1 MKFKAFIIAA
11 SMACACTAQAQD
23 INSIPNLDLEED
35 STGVASVSDIVKMQ
49 QEVLSNKQAGKHF
62 QNVWKRRSFFNMS
75 WTESKMKCKQDDD
88 ENLRGLEFK
97 SDWGVTLQ
105 SGTNYRL
112 HKKPIAKMI
121 NIALDYSWLNLNVNH
136 IKAGEPAVT
145 EDGKKYLYN
154 STDRN
159 RKVVPGESGKTD
171 EYYVYPWKLEKYEAN
186 YGMTLGPSITIAPF
200 VPLGVKQLDYLK
212 IQAYYHIGYSASFLY
227 TLNKEEL
234 DLNQTTILTG
244 DNRDAYESYTTMKDN
259 LKLQWGHGMTS
270 TFGFNIFWKRVGIGY
285 ERTTGTFKYKNF
297 NTKDF
302 GRDKTKFTNE
312 YSRIYLTIR
321 T

>member
-75 WTESKMKCKQDDD
+75 WTESKMKCDDKTIGD
-88 ENLRGLEFK
+88 FK

-136 IKAGEPAVT
+136 IKA
-145 EDGKKYLYN
+145 EDPTSEKGIDGKYLYN
-154 STDRN
+154 SIDKNVVTD
-159 RKVVPGESGKTD
+159 ESGNT
-171 EYYVYPWKLEKYEAN
+171 ELYYKFPWKLEKYEAN

-227 TLNKEEL
+227 TVNKKEF
-234 DLNQTTILTG
+234 DQNQTLSETG
-244 DNRDAYESYTTMKDN
+244 YNRDAYKDYNTMKNN

-297 NTKDF
+297 NTDDF
-302 GRDKTKFTNE
+302 GKFKTKFTNE

>member
-1 MKFKAFIIAA
+1 MKFKAFITAA

-75 WTESKMKCKQDDD
+75 WTESKMKCKQDND
-88 ENLRGLEFK
+88 EKLRGLEFK

-136 IKAGEPAVT
+136 IKDADH
-145 EDGKKYLYN
+145 EDGEFLYN

-159 RKVVPGESGKTD
+159 VKTDVSTGKTD
-171 EYYVYPWKLEKYEAN
+171 EYYVYPWNLEKYEAN

-227 TLNKEEL
+227 TLNKEEF
-234 DLNQTTILTG
+234 DENQ
-244 DNRDAYESYTTMKDN
+244 NPSQSNADAYKDYNAMKDN

>member
-75 WTESKMKCKQDDD
+75 WTESKMKCDDKTIGD
-88 ENLRGLEFK
+88 FK

-136 IKAGEPAVT
+136 IKA
-145 EDGKKYLYN
+145 EDPTSEKGIDGKYLYN

-159 RKVVPGESGKTD
+159 VVPGGESGKTD
-171 EYYVYPWKLEKYEAN
+171 EYYVFPWNLEKYEAN

-227 TLNKEEL
+227 TVNKKEF
-234 DLNQTTILTG
+234 DQNQTLSETG
-244 DNRDAYESYTTMKDN
+244 YNRDAYKDYNTMKNN

-297 NTKDF
+297 NTDDF
-302 GRDKTKFTNE
+302 GKFKTKFTNE

>member
-62 QNVWKRRSFFNMS
+62 ENVWKRRSFFNIS
-75 WTESKMKCKQDDD
+75 WTESKMKCDDKTI
-88 ENLRGLEFK
+88 GEFK

-136 IKAGEPAVT
+136 IKMADHKDGEF
-145 EDGKKYLYN
+145 LYN

-159 RKVVPGESGKTD
+159 VVPGGESGKTD

-227 TLNKEEL
+227 TVNKKEL
-234 DLNQTTILTG
+234 DQNQTLSETG
-244 DNRDAYESYTTMKDN
+244 YNRDAYKDYNTMKNN

-297 NTKDF
+297 NTDDF
-302 GRDKTKFTNE
+302 GKFKTKFTNE

>member
-75 WTESKMKCKQDDD
+75 WTESKMKCDDK
-88 ENLRGLEFK
+88 GIGEFK

-136 IKAGEPAVT
+136 IKA
-145 EDGKKYLYN
+145 EDPKSEKGIEGKYLYN
-154 STDRN
+154 STVK
-159 RKVVPGESGKTD
+159 KVVPGESGKTD

-212 IQAYYHIGYSASFLY
+212 IQAYYHIGYAASFLY
-227 TLNKEEL
+227 TVNKKEF
-234 DLNQTTILTG
+234 DQNQTLKQTG
-244 DNRDAYESYTTMKDN
+244 DNRQAYEDYNTMKNN

-297 NTKDF
+297 NTDDF
-302 GRDKTKFTNE
+302 GKFKTKFTNE

>member
-11 SMACACTAQAQD
+11 SLACACNAQAQD

-75 WTESKMKCKQDDD
+75 WTESKMKCEDKTI
-88 ENLRGLEFK
+88 GEFK

-145 EDGKKYLYN
+145 EDGKKYLYD

-159 RKVVPGESGKTD
+159 VVPGGESGKTD

-212 IQAYYHIGYSASFLY
+212 IQAYYHIGYAASFLY
-227 TLNKEEL
+227 TLNKEEF
-234 DLNQTTILTG
+234 DKNQPTNQTA
-244 DNRDAYESYTTMKDN
+244 DNRQAAEDYKTMENN

-285 ERTTGTFKYKNF
+285 EHTTGTFKYKNF

>member
-11 SMACACTAQAQD
+11 SLAFACNAQAQD

-35 STGVASVSDIVKMQ
+35 TTGVASVNDIVKMQ
-49 QEVLSNKQAGKHF
+49 QEVLSNKVTGRHYES
-62 QNVWKRRSFFNMS
+62 VWKRRSFFNIG
-75 WTESKMKCKQDDD
+75 WTDMKMKCKDGSTDD
-88 ENLRGLEFK
+88 FK

-105 SGTNYRL
+105 SGTSYRL
-112 HKKPIAKMI
+112 HKKPIQKMI
-121 NIALDYSWLNLNVNH
+121 SIALDYSWLNLNVNH

-145 EDGKKYLYN
+145 EDGKKYLYD

-159 RKVVPGESGKTD
+159 VVPGGESGKTD

-212 IQAYYHIGYSASFLY
+212 IQAYYHIGYAASFLY
-227 TLNKEEL
+227 TLNKEEF
-234 DLNQTTILTG
+234 DKNQPTNQTA
-244 DNRDAYESYTTMKDN
+244 DNRQAAEDYKTMENN

-285 ERTTGTFKYKNF
+285 EHTTGTFKYKNF

>member
-49 QEVLSNKQAGKHF
+49 QEVLSNKVAGRHF
-62 QNVWKRRSFFNMS
+62 ENVWKRRSFFNMS
-75 WTESKMKCKQDDD
+75 WTESKMKYKGDKKTGNDIDD
-88 ENLRGLEFK
+88 FK

-136 IKAGEPAVT
+136 IKDADH
-145 EDGKKYLYN
+145 EDGEFLYN
-154 STDRN
+154 STKRN
-159 RKVVPGESGKTD
+159 VVSGESGKTD

-227 TLNKEEL
+227 TLNKEKFDE
-234 DLNQTTILTG
+234 NQ
-244 DNRDAYESYTTMKDN
+244 NPSQSNADAYKDYNTMKDN

-297 NTKDF
+297 NTGDF
-302 GRDKTKFTNE
+302 GREKTKFTNE

>member
-75 WTESKMKCKQDDD
+75 WTESKMKCEDKTIGD
-88 ENLRGLEFK
+88 FK

-136 IKAGEPAVT
+136 IKDADH
-145 EDGKKYLYN
+145 EDGEFLYN
-154 STDRN
+154 STKRN
-159 RKVVPGESGKTD
+159 VVSGESGKTD

-227 TLNKEEL
+227 TLNKEEF
-234 DLNQTTILTG
+234 DENQ
-244 DNRDAYESYTTMKDN
+244 NPSQSNADAYKDYNTMKDN

-297 NTKDF
+297 NTGDF
-302 GRDKTKFTNE
+302 GKFKTKFTNE

>member
-49 QEVLSNKQAGKHF
+49 QEVLSNKQAGRHF
-62 QNVWKRRSFFNMS
+62 ENVWKRRSFFNMS
-75 WTESKMKCKQDDD
+75 WTESKMKYKGDKKTGNDIDD
-88 ENLRGLEFK
+88 FK

-136 IKAGEPAVT
+136 IKDADH
-145 EDGKKYLYN
+145 EDGEFLYN
-154 STDRN
+154 STKRN
-159 RKVVPGESGKTD
+159 VVPGESGKTD

-227 TLNKEEL
+227 TLNKEKFDE
-234 DLNQTTILTG
+234 NQ
-244 DNRDAYESYTTMKDN
+244 NPSQSNADAYKDYNTMKDN

-297 NTKDF
+297 NTGDF
-302 GRDKTKFTNE
+302 GREKTKFTNE

>member
-1 MKFKAFIIAA
+1 MKFKAFITAA

-75 WTESKMKCKQDDD
+75 WTESKMKCKQDND
-88 ENLRGLEFK
+88 EKLRGLEFK

-136 IKAGEPAVT
+136 IKDADH
-145 EDGKKYLYN
+145 EDGEFLYN

-159 RKVVPGESGKTD
+159 VKTDVSTGKTD

-227 TLNKEEL
+227 TLNKEEF
-234 DLNQTTILTG
+234 DENQ
-244 DNRDAYESYTTMKDN
+244 NPSQSNADAYKDYNAMKDN

>member
-75 WTESKMKCKQDDD
+75 WTESKMKCDDKTI
-88 ENLRGLEFK
+88 GEFK

-136 IKAGEPAVT
+136 IKA
-145 EDGKKYLYN
+145 EDPKSEKGIEGKYLYN

-159 RKVVPGESGKTD
+159 VVPGGESGKTD
-171 EYYVYPWKLEKYEAN
+171 EYYVFPWNLEKYEAN

-227 TLNKEEL
+227 TVNKKEF
-234 DLNQTTILTG
+234 DQNQTFSETG
-244 DNRDAYESYTTMKDN
+244 YNRDAYKDYNTMKNN

-297 NTKDF
+297 NTDDF
-302 GRDKTKFTNE
+302 GKFKTKFTNE

>member
-11 SMACACTAQAQD
+11 SMTCACTAQAQD

-75 WTESKMKCKQDDD
+75 WTESKMKCEDKTIGD
-88 ENLRGLEFK
+88 FK

-136 IKAGEPAVT
+136 IKDADH
-145 EDGKKYLYN
+145 EDGEFLYN
-154 STDRN
+154 STDKN
-159 RKVVPGESGKTD
+159 VVPGESGKTD

-227 TLNKEEL
+227 TLNKEEF
-234 DLNQTTILTG
+234 DKNQTTNITG
-244 DNRDAYESYTTMKDN
+244 DNRDAYEAYTTMKDN

-302 GRDKTKFTNE
+302 GKFKTKFTNE

>member
-1 MKFKAFIIAA
+1 MKFKAFITAA

-75 WTESKMKCKQDDD
+75 WTESKMKCKQDND
-88 ENLRGLEFK
+88 EKLRGLEFK

-112 HKKPIAKMI
+112 HKEPIAKMI

-136 IKAGEPAVT
+136 IKDADH
-145 EDGKKYLYN
+145 EDGEFLYN

-159 RKVVPGESGKTD
+159 VKTDVSTGKTD

-227 TLNKEEL
+227 TLNKEEF
-234 DLNQTTILTG
+234 DENQ
-244 DNRDAYESYTTMKDN
+244 NPSQSNADAYKDYNAMKDN

>member
-75 WTESKMKCKQDDD
+75 WTESKMKYKGDKKKGNDVGD
-88 ENLRGLEFK
+88 FK

-136 IKAGEPAVT
+136 IKDADH
-145 EDGKKYLYN
+145 EDGEFLYN
-154 STDRN
+154 STKRN
-159 RKVVPGESGKTD
+159 VVPGESGKTD

-227 TLNKEEL
+227 TLNKEKFDE
-234 DLNQTTILTG
+234 NQ
-244 DNRDAYESYTTMKDN
+244 NPSQSNADAYKDYNTMKDN

-297 NTKDF
+297 NTDDF
-302 GRDKTKFTNE
+302 GKFKTKFTNE

>member
-75 WTESKMKCKQDDD
+75 WTESKMKCEDKTI
-88 ENLRGLEFK
+88 GEFK

-145 EDGKKYLYN
+145 EDGKKYLYD

-159 RKVVPGESGKTD
+159 VVPGGESGKTD

-212 IQAYYHIGYSASFLY
+212 IQAYYHIGYAASFLY
-227 TLNKEEL
+227 TLNKEEF
-234 DLNQTTILTG
+234 DKNQPTNQTA
-244 DNRDAYESYTTMKDN
+244 DNRQAAEDYKTMENN

-285 ERTTGTFKYKNF
+285 EHTTGTFKYKNF

>member
-1 MKFKAFIIAA
+1 
-11 SMACACTAQAQD
+11 
-23 INSIPNLDLEED
+23 
-35 STGVASVSDIVKMQ
+35 
-49 QEVLSNKQAGKHF
+49 
-62 QNVWKRRSFFNMS
+62 
-75 WTESKMKCKQDDD
+75 MKCEDKTIGD
-88 ENLRGLEFK
+88 FK

-136 IKAGEPAVT
+136 IKDADH
-145 EDGKKYLYN
+145 EDGEFLYN
-154 STDRN
+154 STKRN
-159 RKVVPGESGKTD
+159 VVSGESGKTD

-227 TLNKEEL
+227 TLNKEKFDE
-234 DLNQTTILTG
+234 NQ
-244 DNRDAYESYTTMKDN
+244 NPSQSNADAYKDYNTMKDN

-297 NTKDF
+297 NTGDF
-302 GRDKTKFTNE
+302 GKFKTKFTNE

>member
-75 WTESKMKCKQDDD
+75 WTESKMKCDDKTI
-88 ENLRGLEFK
+88 GEFK

-136 IKAGEPAVT
+136 IKA
-145 EDGKKYLYN
+145 EDPKSEKGIEGKYLYN
-154 STDRN
+154 STDRT
-159 RKVVPGESGKTD
+159 VVPGGESGKTD
-171 EYYVYPWKLEKYEAN
+171 EY
-186 YGMTLGPSITIAPF
+186 
-200 VPLGVKQLDYLK
+200 
-212 IQAYYHIGYSASFLY
+212 
-227 TLNKEEL
+227 
-234 DLNQTTILTG
+234 
-244 DNRDAYESYTTMKDN
+244 
-259 LKLQWGHGMTS
+259 
-270 TFGFNIFWKRVGIGY
+270 
-285 ERTTGTFKYKNF
+285 
-297 NTKDF
+297 
-302 GRDKTKFTNE
+302 
-312 YSRIYLTIR
+312 
-321 T
+321 

>member
-11 SMACACTAQAQD
+11 SLAFACNAQAQD

-35 STGVASVSDIVKMQ
+35 TTGVASVNDIVKMQ
-49 QEVLSNKQAGKHF
+49 QEVLSNKVMGRHYES
-62 QNVWKRRSFFNMS
+62 VWRRRSFFNIG
-75 WTESKMKCKQDDD
+75 WTESKMKCKD
-88 ENLRGLEFK
+88 ESNTIGEFK

-136 IKAGEPAVT
+136 IKAADPKT
-145 EDGKKYLYN
+145 EGINGKYLYN
-154 STDRN
+154 STE
-159 RKVVPGESGKTD
+159 KIVVSDESGNTD
-171 EYYVYPWKLEKYEAN
+171 SYYVFPWKLEKYEAN
-186 YGMTLGPSITIAPF
+186 YGMTLGPSVTIAPF
-200 VPLGVKQLDYLK
+200 VPLGIKQLDYLK

-227 TLNKEEL
+227 TVNKKTFDE
-234 DLNQTTILTG
+234 NQALVQTA
-244 DNRDAYESYTTMKDN
+244 DNRQAYEDYNTMKNN

-285 ERTTGTFKYKNF
+285 ERTVGTFKYKNF
-297 NTKDF
+297 NTDDF
-302 GRDKTKFTNE
+302 GKFKTKFTNE

>member
-75 WTESKMKCKQDDD
+75 WTESKMKCDDKTI
-88 ENLRGLEFK
+88 GEFK

-136 IKAGEPAVT
+136 IKA
-145 EDGKKYLYN
+145 EDPKSEKGIEGKYLYN
-154 STDRN
+154 STDRTDRN
-159 RKVVPGESGKTD
+159 VVPGGESGKTD
-171 EYYVYPWKLEKYEAN
+171 EYYVFPWNLEKYEAN

-227 TLNKEEL
+227 TVNKKEF
-234 DLNQTTILTG
+234 DQNQTLSETG
-244 DNRDAYESYTTMKDN
+244 YNRDAYKDYNTMKNN

-297 NTKDF
+297 NTDDF
-302 GRDKTKFTNE
+302 GKFKTKFTNE

>member
-1 MKFKAFIIAA
+1 MKFKAFIIAV

-75 WTESKMKCKQDDD
+75 WTESKMKCDDKTIGD
-88 ENLRGLEFK
+88 FK

-136 IKAGEPAVT
+136 IKA
-145 EDGKKYLYN
+145 EDPTSEKGIDGKYLYN
-154 STDRN
+154 STVK
-159 RKVVPGESGKTD
+159 KVVPGESGKTD
-171 EYYVYPWKLEKYEAN
+171 EYYVYPWYLEKYEAN

-212 IQAYYHIGYSASFLY
+212 IQAYYHIGYAASFLY
-227 TLNKEEL
+227 TLNKEEF
-234 DLNQTTILTG
+234 DKNQ
-244 DNRDAYESYTTMKDN
+244 DPPQSNADAYKDYNTMKDN

-297 NTKDF
+297 NTGDF

>member
-75 WTESKMKCKQDDD
+75 WTESKMKYKGDKKKGNDIGD
-88 ENLRGLEFK
+88 FK

-136 IKAGEPAVT
+136 IKDADH
-145 EDGKKYLYN
+145 EDGEFLYN
-154 STDRN
+154 STKRN
-159 RKVVPGESGKTD
+159 VVSGESGKTD

-227 TLNKEEL
+227 TLNKEKFDE
-234 DLNQTTILTG
+234 NQ
-244 DNRDAYESYTTMKDN
+244 NPSQSNADAYKDYNTMKDN

-297 NTKDF
+297 NTGDF
-302 GRDKTKFTNE
+302 GREKTKFTNE

>member
-75 WTESKMKCKQDDD
+75 WTESKMKYKGDKKTGNDIDD
-88 ENLRGLEFK
+88 FK

-136 IKAGEPAVT
+136 IKDADH
-145 EDGKKYLYN
+145 EDGEFLYN
-154 STDRN
+154 STKRN
-159 RKVVPGESGKTD
+159 VVPGESGKTD

-227 TLNKEEL
+227 TLNKEEF
-234 DLNQTTILTG
+234 DENQ
-244 DNRDAYESYTTMKDN
+244 NPSQSNADAYKDYNTMKDN

-302 GRDKTKFTNE
+302 GREKTKFTNE

>member
-11 SMACACTAQAQD
+11 SLAFACNAQAQD

-35 STGVASVSDIVKMQ
+35 TTGVASVNDIVKMQ
-49 QEVLSNKQAGKHF
+49 QEVLSNKVTGRHYES
-62 QNVWKRRSFFNMS
+62 VWKRRSFFNIG
-75 WTESKMKCKQDDD
+75 WTDMKMKCKDGSTDD
-88 ENLRGLEFK
+88 FK

-105 SGTNYRL
+105 SGTSYRL
-112 HKKPIAKMI
+112 HKKPIQKMI
-121 NIALDYSWLNLNVNH
+121 SIALDYSWLNLNVNH
-136 IKAGEPAVT
+136 IKAEKDDQGFIYDSSVDKNDDE
-145 EDGKKYLYN
+145 
-154 STDRN
+154 
-159 RKVVPGESGKTD
+159 KT
-171 EYYVYPWKLEKYEAN
+171 YKIPWKLEKYEAN

-227 TLNKEEL
+227 MVNNGKADKNK
-234 DLNQTTILTG
+234 DA
-244 DNRDAYESYTTMKDN
+244 DMYSDSYRDYENMKNN

-285 ERTTGTFKYKNF
+285 EHSTGSFKYKNF
-297 NTKDF
+297 NTDDF
-302 GRDKTKFTNE
+302 GKKKTKFTNE
-312 YSRIYLTIR
+312 FSRIYLTIR

>member
-75 WTESKMKCKQDDD
+75 WTESKMKYKGDKKKGNDIGD
-88 ENLRGLEFK
+88 FK

-136 IKAGEPAVT
+136 IKDADH
-145 EDGKKYLYN
+145 EDGEFLYN

-159 RKVVPGESGKTD
+159 VKTDVSTGKTD
-171 EYYVYPWKLEKYEAN
+171 EYYVYPWNLEKYEAN

-234 DLNQTTILTG
+234 DLNQTTNLTG

>member
-75 WTESKMKCKQDDD
+75 WTESKMKYKGDKKTGNDIDD
-88 ENLRGLEFK
+88 FK

-136 IKAGEPAVT
+136 IKDADH
-145 EDGKKYLYN
+145 EDGEFLYN
-154 STDRN
+154 STKRN
-159 RKVVPGESGKTD
+159 VVPGESGKTD

-234 DLNQTTILTG
+234 DQNQTTILTG

>member
-62 QNVWKRRSFFNMS
+62 ENVWKRRSFFNMS
-75 WTESKMKCKQDDD
+75 WTESKMKCEDKTIGD
-88 ENLRGLEFK
+88 FK

-136 IKAGEPAVT
+136 IKDADH
-145 EDGKKYLYN
+145 EDGEFLYN
-154 STDRN
+154 STKRN
-159 RKVVPGESGKTD
+159 VVSGESGKTD

-227 TLNKEEL
+227 TLNKEKFDE
-234 DLNQTTILTG
+234 NQ
-244 DNRDAYESYTTMKDN
+244 NPSQSNADAYKDYNTMKDN

-297 NTKDF
+297 NTGDF
-302 GRDKTKFTNE
+302 GKFKTKFTNE

>member
-75 WTESKMKCKQDDD
+75 WTESKMKCEDKTIGD
-88 ENLRGLEFK
+88 FK

-136 IKAGEPAVT
+136 IKDADH
-145 EDGKKYLYN
+145 EDGEFLYN
-154 STDRN
+154 STKRN
-159 RKVVPGESGKTD
+159 VVSGESGKTD

-227 TLNKEEL
+227 TLNKEKFDE
-234 DLNQTTILTG
+234 NQ
-244 DNRDAYESYTTMKDN
+244 NPSQSNADAYKDYNTMKDN

-297 NTKDF
+297 NTGDF

>member
-75 WTESKMKCKQDDD
+75 WTESKMKYKGDKKTGNDIDD
-88 ENLRGLEFK
+88 FK

-136 IKAGEPAVT
+136 IKDADH
-145 EDGKKYLYN
+145 EDGEFLYN

-159 RKVVPGESGKTD
+159 VKTDVSTGKTD

-227 TLNKEEL
+227 TLNKEEF
-234 DLNQTTILTG
+234 DENQ
-244 DNRDAYESYTTMKDN
+244 NPSQSNADAYKDYNAMKDN

>member
-75 WTESKMKCKQDDD
+75 WTESKMKCEDKTIGD
-88 ENLRGLEFK
+88 FK

-136 IKAGEPAVT
+136 IKA
-145 EDGKKYLYN
+145 EDPTSEKGIDGKYLYN
-154 STDRN
+154 SIDKNVVTD
-159 RKVVPGESGKTD
+159 ESGNT
-171 EYYVYPWKLEKYEAN
+171 ESYYKFPWKLEKYEAN

-212 IQAYYHIGYSASFLY
+212 IQAYYHIGDSASFLY
-227 TLNKEEL
+227 TVNKKEF
-234 DLNQTTILTG
+234 DQNQTLSETG
-244 DNRDAYESYTTMKDN
+244 YNRDAYKDYNTMKNN

-297 NTKDF
+297 NTDDF
-302 GRDKTKFTNE
+302 GKFKTKFTNE

>member
-1 MKFKAFIIAA
+1 MKIKAFIIAA

-62 QNVWKRRSFFNMS
+62 ENVWKRRSFFNIS
-75 WTESKMKCKQDDD
+75 WTESKMKCKDKDTGND
-88 ENLRGLEFK
+88 IGEFK

-136 IKAGEPAVT
+136 IKAEDPKSEKGI
-145 EDGKKYLYN
+145 DGKFLYN
-154 STDRN
+154 STH
-159 RKVVPGESGKTD
+159 RKVVPAESGKTD
-171 EYYVYPWKLEKYEAN
+171 EYYVYPWNLEKYEAN

-227 TLNKEEL
+227 TVNKK
-234 DLNQTTILTG
+234 DFDQNQTLVQTA
-244 DNRDAYESYTTMKDN
+244 DNRQAYEDYNTMKNN

-270 TFGFNIFWKRVGIGY
+270 TFGFSIFWKRVGIGY
-285 ERTTGTFKYKNF
+285 ERTTGTFQYKNF
-297 NTKDF
+297 NTDDF
-302 GRDKTKFTNE
+302 GKFKTKSTNE

>member
-75 WTESKMKCKQDDD
+75 WTESKMKCDDKTIGD
-88 ENLRGLEFK
+88 FK

-136 IKAGEPAVT
+136 IKA
-145 EDGKKYLYN
+145 EDPTSEKGIDGKYLYN
-154 STDRN
+154 SIDKNVVTD
-159 RKVVPGESGKTD
+159 ESGNT
-171 EYYVYPWKLEKYEAN
+171 ESYYKFPWKLEKYEAN

-227 TLNKEEL
+227 TVNKKEF
-234 DLNQTTILTG
+234 DQNQTLSETG
-244 DNRDAYESYTTMKDN
+244 YNRDAYKDYNTMKNN

-297 NTKDF
+297 NTDDF
-302 GRDKTKFTNE
+302 GKFKTKFTNE

>member
-1 MKFKAFIIAA
+1 
-11 SMACACTAQAQD
+11 
-23 INSIPNLDLEED
+23 
-35 STGVASVSDIVKMQ
+35 
-49 QEVLSNKQAGKHF
+49 
-62 QNVWKRRSFFNMS
+62 
-75 WTESKMKCKQDDD
+75 
-88 ENLRGLEFK
+88 
-97 SDWGVTLQ
+97 
-105 SGTNYRL
+105 
-112 HKKPIAKMI
+112 MI

-136 IKAGEPAVT
+136 IKA
-145 EDGKKYLYN
+145 EDPTSEKGIDGKYLYN
-154 STDRN
+154 SIDKNVVTD
-159 RKVVPGESGKTD
+159 ESGNT
-171 EYYVYPWKLEKYEAN
+171 ESYYKFPWKLEKYEAN

-227 TLNKEEL
+227 TVNKKEF
-234 DLNQTTILTG
+234 DQNQTLSETG
-244 DNRDAYESYTTMKDN
+244 YNRDAYKDYNTMKNN

-297 NTKDF
+297 NTDDF
-302 GRDKTKFTNE
+302 GKFKTKFTNE

>member
-75 WTESKMKCKQDDD
+75 WTESKMKCDDKTIGD
-88 ENLRGLEFK
+88 FK

-136 IKAGEPAVT
+136 IKA
-145 EDGKKYLYN
+145 EDPTSEKGIDGKYLYN

-159 RKVVPGESGKTD
+159 VVSGGESGKTD
-171 EYYVYPWKLEKYEAN
+171 EYYVFPWNLEKYEAN

-227 TLNKEEL
+227 TVNKKEF
-234 DLNQTTILTG
+234 DQNQTLSETG
-244 DNRDAYESYTTMKDN
+244 YNRDAYKDYNTMKNN

-297 NTKDF
+297 NTDDF
-302 GRDKTKFTNE
+302 GKFKTKFTNE

>member
-1 MKFKAFIIAA
+1 MKCKAFIIAA
-11 SMACACTAQAQD
+11 SLACACNAQAQD

-35 STGVASVSDIVKMQ
+35 TTGVASVNDIVKMQ
-49 QEVLSNKQAGKHF
+49 QEVLSNKVAGRHF

-75 WTESKMKCKQDDD
+75 WTESKMKCKEDA
-88 ENLRGLEFK
+88 ENVRGLEFK

-136 IKAGEPAVT
+136 IKDADH
-145 EDGKKYLYN
+145 EDGEFLYN
-154 STDRN
+154 STDR
-159 RKVVPGESGKTD
+159 VPDESGNPTP
-171 EYYVYPWKLEKYEAN
+171 YYVYPWKLEKYEAN

-227 TLNKEEL
+227 TLNKEEF
-234 DLNQTTILTG
+234 DENQTTNLIG
-244 DNRDAYESYTTMKDN
+244 DNREAYESYTTMKDN

-302 GRDKTKFTNE
+302 GKFKTKFTNE

>member
-1 MKFKAFIIAA
+1 MKCKAFIIAA
-11 SMACACTAQAQD
+11 SLACACNAQAQD

-75 WTESKMKCKQDDD
+75 WTESKMKCEDKTI
-88 ENLRGLEFK
+88 GEFK

-145 EDGKKYLYN
+145 EDGKKYLYD

-159 RKVVPGESGKTD
+159 VVPGGESGKTD

-212 IQAYYHIGYSASFLY
+212 IQAYYHIGYAASFLY
-227 TLNKEEL
+227 TLNKEEF
-234 DLNQTTILTG
+234 DKNQPTNQTA
-244 DNRDAYESYTTMKDN
+244 DNRQAAEDYKTMENN

-285 ERTTGTFKYKNF
+285 EHTTGTFKYKNF

>member
-11 SMACACTAQAQD
+11 SLAFACNAQAQD

-35 STGVASVSDIVKMQ
+35 TTGVVSVNDIVKMQ

-75 WTESKMKCKQDDD
+75 WTESKMKCEDKTI
-88 ENLRGLEFK
+88 GEFK

-145 EDGKKYLYN
+145 EDGKKYLYD

-159 RKVVPGESGKTD
+159 VVPGGESGKTD

-212 IQAYYHIGYSASFLY
+212 IQAYYHIGYAASFLY
-227 TLNKEEL
+227 TLNKEEF
-234 DLNQTTILTG
+234 DKNQPTNQTA
-244 DNRDAYESYTTMKDN
+244 DNRQAAEDYKTMENN

-285 ERTTGTFKYKNF
+285 EHTTGTFKYKNF

>member
-49 QEVLSNKQAGKHF
+49 QEVLSNKVAGRHF
-62 QNVWKRRSFFNMS
+62 ENVWKRRSFFNMS
-75 WTESKMKCKQDDD
+75 WTESKMKYKGDKKTGNDIDD
-88 ENLRGLEFK
+88 FK

-136 IKAGEPAVT
+136 IKDADH
-145 EDGKKYLYN
+145 EDGEFLYN
-154 STDRN
+154 STKKN
-159 RKVVPGESGKTD
+159 VVSGESGKTD

-227 TLNKEEL
+227 TLNKEKFDE
-234 DLNQTTILTG
+234 NQ
-244 DNRDAYESYTTMKDN
+244 NPSQSNADAYKDYNTMKDN

-297 NTKDF
+297 NTGDF
-302 GRDKTKFTNE
+302 GREKTKFTNE